1 MSRRVCRENA
11 YVKYFAVMTL
21 TCHNEIVFQDVI
33 ALHYSIWGKIFLC
46 RSNYMSQYY
55 CIYVRVRLTGT
66 GWNIGHKALCYFTD
80 VSARLTGTG
89 SGAPS
94 VTTIA
99 ARRHIRNSVDTERAS
114 TQTASRR
121 DR

>member
-1 MSRRVCRENA
+1 MKLYFKMSLHCTIV
-11 YVKYFAVMTL
+11 YGVKSFCAV
-21 TCHNEIVFQDVI
+21 VI
-33 ALHYSIWGKIFLC
+33 T
-46 RSNYMSQYY
+46 SQFY
-55 CIYVRVRLTGT
+55 CIDVRVRLTGT
-66 GWNIGHKALCYFTD
+66 GWNVDYTLLCDFTG

-99 ARRHIRNSVDTERAS
+99 ARRHIRNSVDTARAS

>member
-1 MSRRVCRENA
+1 MKLYFKMSLHCTIVYEVNS
-11 YVKYFAVMTL
+11 FG
-21 TCHNEIVFQDVI
+21 CH
-33 ALHYSIWGKIFLC
+33 SI
-46 RSNYMSQYY
+46 NYMSQYY
-55 CIYVRVRLTGT
+55 CIDVRVRLTGT
-66 GWNIGHKALCYFTD
+66 GWNIGHKALCYFTG

-99 ARRHIRNSVDTERAS
+99 ARRHTRNSVDTARAS

>member
-1 MSRRVCRENA
+1 MKLFFKMSLHCTIV
-11 YVKYFAVMTL
+11 YGVKSFG
-21 TCHNEIVFQDVI
+21 CH
-33 ALHYSIWGKIFLC
+33 
-46 RSNYMSQYY
+46 SNYMSQYN
-55 CIYVRVRLTGT
+55 CIDVRERLTCT
-66 GWNIGHKALCYFTD
+66 GWNIGHKALCYFTG

>member
-1 MSRRVCRENA
+1 MKLYFKMSLHCTIV
-11 YVKYFAVMTL
+11 YGVKSFCAV
-21 TCHNEIVFQDVI
+21 VI
-33 ALHYSIWGKIFLC
+33 T
-46 RSNYMSQYY
+46 SQFY
-55 CIYVRVRLTGT
+55 CIDVRVRLTGT
-66 GWNIGHKALCYFTD
+66 SWNVDYMALCDFTG
-80 VSARLTGTG
+80 VSAQLTGTG

>member
-1 MSRRVCRENA
+1 MKLYFKMSLHCTIVYEVNS
-11 YVKYFAVMTL
+11 FG
-21 TCHNEIVFQDVI
+21 CH
-33 ALHYSIWGKIFLC
+33 
-46 RSNYMSQYY
+46 SNYMSQYY
-55 CIYVRVRLTGT
+55 CIDVRVRLTGM
-66 GWNIGHKALCYFTD
+66 GWNIGHKALCYFTG

-99 ARRHIRNSVDTERAS
+99 ARRHTRNSVDTARAS